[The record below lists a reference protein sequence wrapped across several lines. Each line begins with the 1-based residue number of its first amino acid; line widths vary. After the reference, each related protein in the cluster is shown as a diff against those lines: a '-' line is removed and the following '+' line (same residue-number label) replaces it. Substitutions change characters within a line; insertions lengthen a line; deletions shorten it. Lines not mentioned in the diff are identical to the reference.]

1 MAIKWTAEQQ
11 QTFAYD
17 EERDLLISAAAGSG
31 KTTVLT
37 ERIVRRLISGR
48 IEPDRIAVM
57 TFTDLAATQMAQKIE
72 TAIRSYQE
80 NETDTKTKLRAREL
94 VRQLPAMQIS
104 TIHSFC
110 HSVIANYLSELVD
123 EDGVPLIEPGYQ
135 VLKEEEKNYWSTR
148 RSMMCSARFRLA
160 AGGEAALS
168 IPPTALLPVNSA
180 TRARFNFV
188 VAGPD
193 LTLAAWLADF
203 DLLAAAIAFKLR

>member
-17 EERDLLISAAAGSG
+17 GERDLLISAAAGSG

-37 ERIVRRLISGR
+37 ERIVRRLIAGL

-57 TFTDLAATQMAQKIE
+57 TFTELAAAQMAQKIE
-72 TAIRSYQE
+72 SAIRSYQE
-80 NETDTKTKLRAREL
+80 KETDPAARQRAREL

-110 HSVIANYLSELVD
+110 HSVIADYLSELVD

-135 VLKEEEKNYWSTR
+135 VLKEEEKK
-148 RSMMCSARFRLA
+148 
-160 AGGEAALS
+160 
-168 IPPTALLPVNSA
+168 LLVD
-180 TRARFNFV
+180 RAIDEDRKSV
-188 VAGPD
+188 V
-193 LTLAAWLADF
+193 
-203 DLLAAAIAFKLR
+203 